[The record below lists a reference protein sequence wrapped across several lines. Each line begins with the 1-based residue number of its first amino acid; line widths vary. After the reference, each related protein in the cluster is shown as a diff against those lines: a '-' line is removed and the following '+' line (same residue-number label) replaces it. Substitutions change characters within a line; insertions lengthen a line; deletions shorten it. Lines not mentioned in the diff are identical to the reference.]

1 MLVRP
6 VAEDCEVDSDVE
18 GVPARSRTVTP
29 VLTLGLASTA
39 AAALTWGLQ
48 AVAGRVLG
56 PESYA
61 AFMVVWG
68 LVFFAVGVLA
78 GLQQEVARSVTAARS
93 APEDGPRSSVFR
105 LSLVFG
111 ILGGGVIALS
121 APLWAGRLFG
131 AGWPTIAAAV
141 AATSALYAV
150 YNGVNGALAGRE
162 QWSDYATAMVC
173 EAILRLLLV
182 GAVLAL
188 GGGLGAQAWGLAG
201 AGVTWAVLSVRRG
214 FRDAARAQGTG
225 TLSDLSSRSLNALV
239 AAGCSAVMIS
249 GFPVLLKITADHPL
263 PAEAGVV
270 LAAIVAT
277 RAPLLLPLAAFQTF
291 VLSRFVREPGRVLV
305 TLAKLSAAV
314 ALLTVA
320 GAAAAYFIGPDLLVL
335 LYGPRFVIEPALIA
349 TLVVAAGLLT
359 VQTLSGSAVL
369 AGGRH
374 VAYAFGW
381 LAGTAAA
388 ILVLTAP
395 LSVGQRSAAAL
406 LVGSLVGLVLNLG
419 TLLRRRP

>member
-1 MLVRP
+1 
-6 VAEDCEVDSDVE
+6 VDSGAE

-29 VLTLGLASTA
+29 VLTLGVASMA
-39 AAALTWGLQ
+39 AAVLTWGLQ

-68 LVFFAVGVLA
+68 FVFFSVGVLA
-78 GLQQEVARSVTAARS
+78 GLQQEVARAVTAARS
-93 APEDGPRSSVFR
+93 APDDGARSSVLR

-111 ILGGGVIALS
+111 VVGAGAIALS

-131 AGWPTIAAAV
+131 PEWPTIAAAV
-141 AATSALYAV
+141 AATLALYAV

-162 QWSDYATAMVC
+162 QWTDYATAMVS
-173 EAILRLLLV
+173 EAMLRLLLV
-182 GAVLAL
+182 GAVLVLA
-188 GGGLGAQAWGLAG
+188 GGLGAQAWALAG

-214 FRDAARAQGTG
+214 FREATRARGTG
-225 TLSDLSSRSLNALV
+225 TLTDLSARSAHALV
-239 AAGCSAVMIS
+239 ATGCSAVMIS
-249 GFPVLLKITADHPL
+249 GFPVLLKITADQPL

-291 VLSRFVREPGRVLV
+291 VLSRFVRDPGRVLV
-305 TLAKLSAAV
+305 TLAKLSGVV
-314 ALLTVA
+314 ALLTVT
-320 GAAAAYFIGPDLLVL
+320 GAVAAYFVGPSLLVL
-335 LYGPRFVIEPALIA
+335 LYGPRFTIEPALIA
-349 TLVVAAGLLT
+349 ILVVAAGLLT

-369 AGGRH
+369 ARGRH

-388 ILVLTAP
+388 ILVLMAP
-395 LSVGQRSAAAL
+395 LSVEQRSAAAL
-406 LVGSLVGLVLNLG
+406 LVGSLVGLVLNLA